1 LFLPKYFIKK
11 KLLQRP
17 TRLYCKN
24 KRCA

>member
-1 LFLPKYFIKK
+1 MKK

-17 TRLYCKN
+17 TRLYYKN